1 MRVKRDLALTCAA
14 ILTATTLTACPWE
27 EKIREKDDAAPS
39 APSSPAS
46 QNSEASHD
54 GEDSEAGGGSGDT
67 GPGGEPTL
75 SILKEGTLA
84 DPGCIFYGD
93 DYPGKIRR
101 DSGLEDETRSG
112 KMYHSLAGSI
122 FG

>member
-14 ILTATTLTACPWE
+14 ILAATTLTACPWE

-39 APSSPAS
+39 APSAPAS
-46 QNSEASHD
+46 QNTEASHD
-54 GEDSEAGGGSGDT
+54 GEAGSDSGDT
-67 GPGGEPTL
+67 GPGGEPMP
-75 SILKEGTLA
+75 SILEDGDLA

-101 DSGLEDETRSG
+101 DSGLEDETRFG

>member
-39 APSSPAS
+39 APSAPAS
-46 QNSEASHD
+46 QNTEASHD
-54 GEDSEAGGGSGDT
+54 GEAGSDSGDT
-67 GPGGEPTL
+67 GPGGEPMP
-75 SILKEGTLA
+75 SILEDGDLA

-122 FG
+122 FR